1 MARLFALL
9 GNRADVA
16 PRILAEEAPRRAPFR
31 SDRPFVW
38 GAGFY
43 QGGDVLLRRRPMAAG
58 EVSLTT
64 MAGDLRTDCVIGVV
78 EEALRED
85 GRTLQA
91 DDAGPHRWR
100 QWLFAGTNIFP
111 GGNLAGGDARARLLA
126 DLPPF
131 LRASLRGDGDS
142 ELAFHVFLS
151 FLHDAGMLQVAT
163 IPTDAI
169 LAAIRGLVGQVEA
182 VAAEFGG
189 GSVGNV
195 LVTDGDRVVAYHGAD
210 RTPDGR
216 SARMILRRW
225 EGEGAAAALVA
236 DDFQLRAKVP
246 SPSRLHFSLLV
257 ADDVSED
264 DGDARYTPVASRHV
278 VVLTRDRGDEQ
289 RVEPV

>member
-16 PRILAEEAPRRAPFR
+16 PRILAEEAPRIPPFR
-31 SDRPFVW
+31 SERPFVW

-58 EVSLTT
+58 EVSLRE

-78 EEALRED
+78 EAALRED
-85 GRTLQA
+85 GRKLA
-91 DDAGPHRWR
+91 AEDAGPHRWR
-100 QWLFAGTNIFP
+100 QWLFAGTNILP
-111 GGNLAGGDARARLLA
+111 GDALTPQARTRLLA

-131 LRASLRGDGDS
+131 LRASLRGDGAS

-169 LAAIRGLVGQVEA
+169 VAALRGLVGQVEA
-182 VAAEFGG
+182 VAAEDGG
-189 GSVGNV
+189 GAVGNIV
-195 LVTDGDRVVAYHGAD
+195 VTDGDRVVAYHGPD
-210 RTPDGR
+210 RGP
-216 SARMILRRW
+216 ARMVLRRW
-225 EGEGAAAALVA
+225 EGEAAAAALVA
-236 DDFQLRAKVP
+236 DDFHLRAKVP

-264 DGDARYTPVASRHV
+264 AADARYTAVPERHV

-289 RVEPV
+289 RMEQA